1 MYTAKS
7 IRIMDKK
14 RRELFK
20 TNEFR
25 ERLLEDLIEAIK
37 TKKDVYLFSYN
48 LTDEE
53 NNYTKEEDENVNYYA
68 WLTEEEMT
76 EIQRELFIHFWVG
89 EEEDMDYLHLSL
101 DYVASENIT
110 EDTMM
115 DDENVFLYNSL
126 FIFWD
131 K

>member
-1 MYTAKS
+1 MTEKKFLKELCEELIKS
-7 IRIMDKK
+7 
-14 RRELFK
+14 
-20 TNEFR
+20 
-25 ERLLEDLIEAIK
+25 IK

-53 NNYTKEEDENVNYYA
+53 NNYTKEENDNYIEYYA

-89 EEEDMDYLHLSL
+89 EEADMDYLHLSL

-110 EDTMM
+110 SDTII
-115 DDENVFLYNSL
+115 DDVCYYNRL
-126 FIFWD
+126 FMFWS

>member
-25 ERLLEDLIEAIK
+25 ERLIEDLIEAIK

-68 WLTEEEMT
+68 WLTEEEMM

-89 EEEDMDYLHLSL
+89 EEENMDYLHLSL
-101 DYVASENIT
+101 DYVSSENIT
-110 EDTMM
+110 EDTII
-115 DDENVFLYNSL
+115 DEKVFWYNRL
-126 FIFWD
+126 FIFWS